1 MMEIAI
7 ALVIGTMF
15 GGFAGIMA
23 MCVVQSCRDDREF
36 HQAYMREMERR
47 AAIECSRLNVEF
59 TAGEIEKIK
68 G

>member
-7 ALVIGTMF
+7 SLVIGSML
-15 GGFAGIMA
+15 GGFAGIMT

-59 TAGEIEKIK
+59 TVGEVEKIK

>member
-1 MMEIAI
+1 MEIAI
-7 ALVIGTMF
+7 ALIIGTML
-15 GGFAGIMA
+15 GGFAGIMS

-59 TAGEIEKIK
+59 TAGEVDKIK